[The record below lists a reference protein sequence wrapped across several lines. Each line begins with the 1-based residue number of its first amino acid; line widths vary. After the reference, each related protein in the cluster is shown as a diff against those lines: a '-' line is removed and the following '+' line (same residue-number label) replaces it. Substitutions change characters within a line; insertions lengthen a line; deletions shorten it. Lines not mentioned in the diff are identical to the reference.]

1 MQIRASSFSRAVL
14 LVACPLFGVS
24 IRAQDAE
31 GALRPQTVLY
41 PTVRRVEARPAGA
54 HAQTNFSSSIT
65 VNSDPDG
72 DVPHEV
78 AFLPDGSAAVIV
90 HKDTDNLTFFDV
102 GTRTVTNTV
111 AIGDFPVQV
120 AVTPNGQYAVAPA
133 VLSNALSVVDVASH
147 TLVANVPLTGQ
158 QPYKAL
164 VTPDSHWAVVG
175 VIDDAVNSHFSI
187 VDLTTLAEV
196 ATIPT
201 SEQGVIGSWFTPES
215 GASGVLFTRF
225 ALSPNGTTI
234 LLPDRNSSVVRVYDR
249 ASASLVTSITTAANP
264 AAVDISSDGT
274 TAVVSHEFGIKRVS
288 KIDLGTLTLAA
299 SFTTANDLTDELIR
313 ITPDKSHAICAI
325 SNNVIFVNL
334 TTGATAATLATG
346 AVGDIELSFNGQY
359 AFVSNFNSSV
369 IDLAS
374 RTIVKTLSLA
384 PAAEAATSPTSLRAV
399 ALNNRFSED
408 IQVYDISGAAGFVEG
423 FAPTGAPPEGDAPR
437 SIAVSADGRIAV
449 TGNDTSRNVSVI
461 DLVHGITRSWVP
473 TGTRPLGIAITP
485 DNAHAVVCNGDSDT
499 VSIIDLSNDAV
510 VKTLSIASRP
520 AEVRIS
526 PDGQTAYVT
535 TIAGADQVWF
545 IHLAGASS
553 SILGSLA
560 AGQMGSAQA
569 YAYSA
574 FSSMELSPDGSI
586 LAVCYSFDD
595 RLGLIDTATRTE
607 IVRVPTGD
615 FPYRVAW
622 KPDGTRAYTINT
634 SQTAGLGDEV
644 SVIAINGA
652 ASSLVTNILVAEY
665 PSTIDVDATGSFV
678 YVGNSGSSPG
688 VRVISTATNTVVQT
702 IPLAGNSIRSSH
714 LSAQDGVLYLA
725 AGTTTGGNLV
735 RIAANGASS
744 SVLDITPLSA
754 SPCEMGFSESIRAAV
769 MAQPI
774 PDSVDV
780 RRFDETSTYC
790 VGAPNSAGPGASIGY
805 SGTTSVS
812 IDDFTLTV
820 AGAVP
825 NKAGFF
831 IYGNAQVQVPLGD
844 GFRCVGGSI
853 FRLRPATNANASGMN
868 SRFVDFT
875 IPPAGSGP
883 GQITP
888 GATWN
893 FQYWYRDPLGPGGSG
908 VNLSNALAAT
918 FAP

>member
-1 MQIRASSFSRAVL
+1 MHLRDSLVLTASF
-14 LVACPLFGVS
+14 FTGFQFVS
-24 IRAQDAE
+24 SSARAQDTD
-31 GALRPQTVLY
+31 GAIRPQTVHY
-41 PTVRRVEARPAGA
+41 SDVRRVDARAGSIE
-54 HAQTNFSSSIT
+54 AQTNFSSSIT
-65 VNSDPDG
+65 INSDPDG
-72 DVPHEV
+72 DVPHEL
-78 AFLPDGSAAVIV
+78 AFLPNGSAVVIV

-102 GTRTVTNTV
+102 NTRTVTNTV
-111 AIGDFPVQV
+111 AIGHFPVQV
-120 AVTPNGQYAVAPA
+120 AVTPNGQYALAPA
-133 VLSNALSVVDVASH
+133 VLSNALSVVDVATH
-147 TLVANVPLTGQ
+147 TLVANVPISGQ

-164 VTPDSHWAVVG
+164 VTSDSHWAVVG

-201 SEQGVIGSWFTPES
+201 SEQGVIGSWFTPEAGS
-215 GASGVLFTRF
+215 SGVLFTRF

-234 LLPDRNSSVVRVYDR
+234 LLPDRNSAVVRVYDR

-264 AAVDISSDGT
+264 SAVDISSDGT

-288 KIDLGTLTLAA
+288 KIDLGTLTLTA
-299 SFTTANDLTDELIR
+299 SFTTASDLTDELIR

-325 SNNVIFVNL
+325 SNNVIFVDL
-334 TTGATAATLATG
+334 TSGTTDATLATG
-346 AVGDIELSFNGQY
+346 VVGDIEFSFNNQY

-374 RTIVKTLSLA
+374 RTIVKSLTLA
-384 PAAEAATSPTSLRAV
+384 PAAEAVTSPTSLRAV

-408 IQVYDISGAAGFVEG
+408 VQVYNINGSSGFVEG
-423 FAPTGAPPEGDAPR
+423 FASTGAPPEGDAPR
-437 SIAVSADGRIAV
+437 SIAVSADGRLAV
-449 TGNDTSRNVSVI
+449 TGNDTSRNVSVV
-461 DLVHGITRSWVP
+461 DLVGGFTRSWIP
-473 TGTRPLGIAITP
+473 TGTRPLGVAITP
-485 DNAHAVVCNGDSDT
+485 DSTRAVVCNGDSDT
-499 VSIIDLSNDAV
+499 VSIINLSSDMV
-510 VKTLSIASRP
+510 EKTLAIASRP

-526 PDGQTAYVT
+526 PDSQTAYVT
-535 TIAGADQVWF
+535 TVAGSDTIWF

-553 SILGSLA
+553 SIVGSLL

-595 RLGLIDTATRTE
+595 RLCLIDTATRTE

-665 PSTIDVDATGSFV
+665 PSTIDVDASGSFV
-678 YVGNSGSSPG
+678 YVGNSGTNPG

-702 IPLAGNSIRSSH
+702 ILLAGNSIRSSH
-714 LSAQDGVLYLA
+714 LSGNVLYVA
-725 AGTTTGGNLV
+725 AGTTSGGNLI

-744 SVLDITPLSA
+744 SMIDTTPLSA
-754 SPCEMGFSESIRAAV
+754 SPCEMGFSASIHEAV
-769 MAQPI
+769 IAQPI
-774 PDSVDV
+774 PDSVDI

-790 VGAPNSAGPGASIGY
+790 IGAPNSAGPGASIGY
-805 SGTTSVS
+805 TGTTSVS

-820 AGAVP
+820 SGAIP

-831 IYGNAQVQVPLGD
+831 IYGNAQTQIPLGD
-844 GFRCVGGSI
+844 GFRCVGGTL

-868 SRFVDFT
+868 TRFVNFT
-875 IPPAGSGP
+875 VSPAGSGP

-888 GATWN
+888 ASTWN

-908 VNLSNALAAT
+908 VNLSNALEAT
-918 FAP
+918 FTP